1 MPLID
6 VGTAA
11 PAFTLPD
18 QNGQPISLAN
28 LRGKPVVLYF
38 YPKADTPGCTT
49 QACALNESLPRLS
62 NLGAAVIGIS
72 PDATGPIARFADKFK
87 LHFPLVGDEPA
98 ADGVPATINAYG
110 VWGQKSMYGRSYW
123 GVLRTTYILDG
134 AGKVHTRIDN
144 VKVDVHAQEV
154 LTALEDLK
162 AGKPG
167 RAIASGSEGAAGA
180 KPAAKKAAKKTAKKV
195 AKKVTKPAKKA
206 TKKAAAKA
214 SPGKALKKVSKK
226 ATKKAG
232 RK

>member
-72 PDATGPIARFADKFK
+72 PDATKPIARFADKFK
-87 LHFPLVGDEPA
+87 LSFPLVGDVPA

-154 LTALEDLK
+154 LAALEDLK

-167 RAIASGSEGAAGA
+167 RAIVSGNGVAAGA
-180 KPAAKKAAKKTAKKV
+180 APAAKKPAKKAAKKVAKKASAKASEA
-195 AKKVTKPAKKA
+195 AKKVTKKTARKPAAKK
-206 TKKAAAKA
+206 TVH
-214 SPGKALKKVSKK
+214 KV
-226 ATKKAG
+226 AKKAG